1 MRRRNS
7 LIARVLMIICCIL
20 LAVGLAAFLLWYR
33 RTEQEY
39 MKQIQEETIEATD
52 VEKSGDGTGDMESAS
67 ESPIPETTSQT
78 DIQGTDSDVTERTE
92 DTETNSGSS
101 VAGISFRGDSFCDQE
116 DIQDSGF
123 GFYMTE
129 LLEDKGIGIPV
140 QDYTMSEAG
149 SMSHMKLAGV
159 SQQALDTYLV
169 EHQEIAEEETLR
181 ITEIKIRDLTDE
193 EMARD
198 DQNYVPVICAGYY
211 GGWVGDLEEL
221 CDQIQQILDTYQQKE
236 KYLILGVYPNSY
248 SEKESYRDVMNARW
262 GEHYMHVDGQI
273 VHSISTDEG
282 KKEVAQMVY
291 DKFVELG
298 YIDHE

>member
-20 LAVGLAAFLLWYR
+20 LAAGLAAFLLWYR

-39 MKQIQEETIEATD
+39 MKQIQEETMEATS
-52 VEKSGDGTGDMESAS
+52 VENSGDGTGDIEPTPESS
-67 ESPIPETTSQT
+67 VPGTTLQT
-78 DIQGTDSDVTERTE
+78 DIQSMESDVTEGTE
-92 DTETNSGSS
+92 ANSGSA
-101 VAGISFRGDSFCDQE
+101 VEGISFRGDSFCDQE

-129 LLEDKGIGIPV
+129 LLKDKGIDIPV

-159 SQQALDTYLV
+159 SQQVLDTYLT
-169 EHQEIAEEETLR
+169 EHQEIAEEKTLR
-181 ITEIKIRDLTDE
+181 ITEVKIRDLTEE

-198 DQNYVPVICAGYY
+198 DQNYIPVICAGYY
-211 GGWVGDLEEL
+211 GGWLGDPEEL

-248 SEKESYRDVMNARW
+248 SEKESYRDFMSTHW

-282 KKEVAQMVY
+282 KKEVSQMVY